1 MSRFAV
7 IGLGRFGSTLVR
19 KLYQEGHEVI
29 GIDVDPELVQSI
41 RDDATQAV
49 ALDVRDKDRLRAL
62 GLKDVDVA
70 IVSVGENLEASTL
83 AAFYLNEMGVKVVAR
98 AVSID
103 HGHILEAIGVD
114 EVIYPERDMALRLA
128 DRLTHPNLLDYVALG
143 PEYSV
148 MEVAV
153 PSSFIGQTLQTLRIR
168 NRYRVQVVAI
178 RDALTDSLNLMP
190 TGDDVLKDSDVLVVL
205 GARDDLDKFREVA

>member
-1 MSRFAV
+1 VSRFAV
-7 IGLGRFGSTLVR
+7 IGLGRFGSTLAR
-19 KLYQEGHEVI
+19 KLYQEGHDVI
-29 GIDVDPELVQSI
+29 GIDLDHELVQAI

-49 ALDVRDKDRLRAL
+49 TLDVRDKDRLRAL

-70 IVSVGENLEASTL
+70 VVSVGENLEASTL
-83 AAFYLNEMGVKVVAR
+83 VAFYLKEMGVKVVAR
-98 AVSID
+98 AVSVD

-153 PSSFIGQTLQTLRIR
+153 PASFIGKTLEALRIR

-178 RDALTDSLNLMP
+178 RDALTDTLNLMP
-190 TGDDVLKDSDVLVVL
+190 TGEDVLKDSDVLVVL

>member
-7 IGLGRFGSTLVR
+7 IGLGRFGSTLAR
-19 KLYQEGHEVI
+19 SLYQKGHEVI
-29 GIDVDPELVQSI
+29 GIDVDPELVQAL
-41 RDDATQAV
+41 RDGATQAV
-49 ALDVRDKDRLRAL
+49 VLDVRDKERLKAL

-70 IVSVGENLEASTL
+70 IISVGENLEASTL
-83 AAFYLNEMGVKVVAR
+83 AAFYLKEMGVTVVAR
-98 AVSID
+98 AVSPD
-103 HGHILEAIGVD
+103 HGRILEAIGID

-148 MEVAV
+148 MEVSV
-153 PSSFIGQTLQTLRIR
+153 PASFIGKTLQDLRIR

-178 RDALTDSLNLMP
+178 RDALTDTLNLMP
-190 TGDDVLKDSDVLVVL
+190 QAGDVLKDSDVLVVL
-205 GARDDLDKFREVA
+205 GAREDLEKFREVS

>member
-1 MSRFAV
+1 MSRFVV
-7 IGLGRFGSTLVR
+7 IGLGRFGTTLVR

-29 GIDVDPELVQSI
+29 GIDVDPELVQAI

-49 ALDVRDKDRLRAL
+49 TLDVRDKDRLRAL

-83 AAFYLNEMGVKVVAR
+83 VAFYLKEMEVEVVAR
-98 AVSID
+98 AVSND
-103 HGHILEAIGVD
+103 HGRILEAIGVD

-153 PSSFIGQTLQTLRIR
+153 PASFIGKTLLDLRIR
-168 NRYRVQVVAI
+168 NKYRVQVVAI
-178 RDALTDSLNLMP
+178 RDALTDTLNLMP